1 MTILLRLAA
10 CVACLL
16 AFAPRLAP
24 ALELGPIEARSAQH
38 EPLDARIPVRGA
50 RSGDL
55 EGLDVALGSPAQ
67 FEHAGVARL
76 PHLELLEFAVEQES
90 GAGGYIRVRTNEPIT
105 EPSLAFLIDVGWPR
119 GRTVRSYRLRLS
131 RAAAG
136 AADTPPRSLRAAPE
150 AQPAPDAGT
159 AGAGTTDTASG
170 SSSGSGGIEYGP
182 VRKLD
187 TLWSIATRFR
197 PDGSVSIQRMM
208 LAILEA
214 SPESF
219 EFENVNA
226 LNAGTTL
233 RIPARDEI
241 APIDPT
247 TVIAEVRRQHSA
259 WAEYHQGSRAAPSST
274 PAEASSTSGDTAPAP
289 TIPTPA
295 ETSLTP
301 GDTAPAPATL
311 TPAETSLT
319 PGDTA
324 PAPATSTPAETS
336 LTPGDAAPAPAIPTP
351 AEASLTPGDAAPAP
365 AIPTPAEASLTPG
378 DAAPAPAIPTP
389 AEASLTPGDTAPA
402 PMTPTPVEASLTPG
416 DAAPAPTTPTLAE
429 TSLTPGDTAPA
440 PMTPTPAETSLTPG
454 DAAPAPETPPGDSGE
469 VFGRIEIASSET
481 AATGQDAGGD
491 VEGLRKELALAM
503 EEVDVGRREREEFGL
518 RLAEAEDHIKE
529 LNRLVE
535 LKNQEIAALQAELRM
550 QAESRAQAE
559 ATPAEVESS
568 PVPVPEKAASA
579 PEEATPVPEEAAPV
593 PEEAAPVPEEAA
605 PVPEEAAPVPEEAA
619 PVPEEAAPVPEET
632 APVPEETAPASE
644 EAAPAPVEAVP
655 TPEKAASAPEK
666 AAPVE
671 AASAP
676 EEAASASEEA
686 ASAPEEAAS
695 ASEEAAPAS
704 EEAAPA
710 SEEAAPASEEATPA
724 SEEAAPAPEEATPAS
739 EEATPAPEEATPAS
753 EEATP
758 APEEATPAPEEA
770 TPAPEEATP
779 APEEATPAPEEATPA
794 PEEATPAPEE
804 ATPAPEEATPAPEEA
819 TPAPEEAAPAPEE
832 AAPAS
837 EEATPAPEEAAPA
850 SEEATPVPEEATPA
864 PEEATP
870 APEEATPAPE
880 EATPAPEE
888 ATPAPEE
895 ATPAPEEAT
904 PAPEE
909 TAPAPVPAPP
919 EAQPVPAGTSAAV
932 EPKSLPFGLGALPV
946 NPVFLV
952 GGAGLLLILLG
963 ALTLLRRR
971 RTATGE
977 ADALEATGAAPAGES
992 DLLSELEAIA
1002 AELAEDAGARQG
1014 WSSRTAPSIDPGADT
1029 KPEAGMRGAAD
1040 SGAEDVVEERIAAM
1054 WKDDGAGHGFD
1065 IGDIA
1070 AEREPAPIRSTG
1082 RGDPGPLFRPHEAD
1096 ATGREAPAPPS
1107 TAAARESARPDSG
1120 ISDEEPTGGARPTAG
1135 DRVPA
1140 EPESGGAGW
1149 RPVAG
1154 GIDERSVDGDAG
1166 NVAAGG
1172 AGVGGGGAIDAPFID
1187 RGFDVE
1193 PVPAGD
1199 PGGPEPAPRASSG
1212 EAADDDGSETFSIED
1227 FGEDEVQTKIDLAQ
1241 VYIEMGDADS
1251 ARGFL
1256 EAVLAEGDAEQ
1267 QAIAREMLSK
1277 LA

>member
-16 AFAPRLAP
+16 AFAPRLVS
-24 ALELGPIEARSAQH
+24 ALELGPIEVRSALH

-55 EGLDVALGSPAQ
+55 EGLDVALGSPAR

-90 GAGGYIRVRTNEPIT
+90 DTDGYIRVRTNEPIT

-159 AGAGTTDTASG
+159 AGAGASGAGTTDTASG
-170 SSSGSGGIEYGP
+170 PSSGSGGIEYGP
-182 VRKLD
+182 VRKRD

-241 APIDPT
+241 APIDPAA
-247 TVIAEVRRQHSA
+247 VIAEVRRQHSA
-259 WAEYHQGSRAAPSST
+259 WAEYRQGSRAAPAPTLAETSSTPGDAAPAPTTSTPTEANLIPGDAAPASKTST
-274 PAEASSTSGDTAPAP
+274 PAEAS
-289 TIPTPA
+289 
-295 ETSLTP
+295 LTP
-301 GDTAPAPATL
+301 SDTAPAPATS
-311 TPAETSLT
+311 TPTEASLT

-324 PAPATSTPAETS
+324 PAPATSTPAE
-336 LTPGDAAPAPAIPTP
+336 
-351 AEASLTPGDAAPAP
+351 
-365 AIPTPAEASLTPG
+365 
-378 DAAPAPAIPTP
+378 
-389 AEASLTPGDTAPA
+389 ASLTPGDTAPA
-402 PMTPTPVEASLTPG
+402 PA
-416 DAAPAPTTPTLAE
+416 
-429 TSLTPGDTAPA
+429 
-440 PMTPTPAETSLTPG
+440 
-454 DAAPAPETPPGDSGE
+454 TPPGDSGE

-481 AATGQDAGGD
+481 AATGQDAGVD

-550 QAESRAQAE
+550 QAESRTQAE

-568 PVPVPEKAASA
+568 PIPA
-579 PEEATPVPEEAAPV
+579 PEEAE
-593 PEEAAPVPEEAA
+593 
-605 PVPEEAAPVPEEAA
+605 
-619 PVPEEAAPVPEET
+619 
-632 APVPEETAPASE
+632 
-644 EAAPAPVEAVP
+644 PAP
-655 TPEKAASAPEK
+655 
-666 AAPVE
+666 
-671 AASAP
+671 
-676 EEAASASEEA
+676 
-686 ASAPEEAAS
+686 
-695 ASEEAAPAS
+695 EEAAPAS

-710 SEEAAPASEEATPA
+710 PEEAAPAS
-724 SEEAAPAPEEATPAS
+724 EEATPAS

-753 EEATP
+753 EEATPASEEATPAPEEAAPAPEEAAPAPEEAAPASEEAAPAPEEAASVPEEAAPAPEEAASVPEEAASVPEEAAP

-804 ATPAPEEATPAPEEA
+804 VTQTPEEATLASEEAAPAPEEAASVPEEVTPASEEAAPAPEETTPAPEKAVPALEEATSASEETALAPVEAAPAPEEAAPAPKEVTPAPEEAASAPEEATPAPKEVTPAPEEAASAPEEATPAPEEA
-819 TPAPEEAAPAPEE
+819 TPAPEEAASAPEE

-837 EEATPAPEEAAPA
+837 EEA
-850 SEEATPVPEEATPA
+850 
-864 PEEATP
+864 
-870 APEEATPAPE
+870 
-880 EATPAPEE
+880 
-888 ATPAPEE
+888 
-895 ATPAPEEAT
+895 
-904 PAPEE
+904 
-909 TAPAPVPAPP
+909 APAPAPPKAQPAP
-919 EAQPVPAGTSAAV
+919 AGASAAV

-952 GGAGLLLILLG
+952 GGAGLFLILLG

-1002 AELAEDAGARQG
+1002 AELAEDADARQG
-1014 WSSRTAPSIDPGADT
+1014 GSSRTAPPTGPGADT
-1029 KPEAGMRGAAD
+1029 KPGAGMRGPAD

-1070 AEREPAPIRSTG
+1070 AEREPAPTRSTG
-1082 RGDPGPLFRPHEAD
+1082 RGDPGPLFRPYEAD
-1096 ATGREAPAPPS
+1096 AAGREAPAPPS

-1120 ISDEEPTGGARPTAG
+1120 ISDEEPTGGVRPTAG
-1135 DRVPA
+1135 DRAPA
-1140 EPESGGAGW
+1140 EPESGGAGGW
-1149 RPVAG
+1149 RPVSAVAG
-1154 GIDERSVDGDAG
+1154 GIDERSVDGDAR

-1172 AGVGGGGAIDAPFID
+1172 AGVGGGDD

-1199 PGGPEPAPRASSG
+1199 PDGPEPAPRASSG
-1212 EAADDDGSETFSIED
+1212 ETADDDGSETFSIED

>member
-24 ALELGPIEARSAQH
+24 ALELGPIEARSALH
-38 EPLDARIPVRGA
+38 EPLDARIPVRSA

-55 EGLDVALGSPAQ
+55 ERLDVALGSPAR

-90 GAGGYIRVRTNEPIT
+90 DTDGYIRVRTNEPIT

-131 RAAAG
+131 RAVAGG
-136 AADTPPRSLRAAPE
+136 AADTSPRSLRAAPE

-159 AGAGTTDTASG
+159 ASAGSSGAGTTDTASG
-170 SSSGSGGIEYGP
+170 PSSGSGGTEYGP

-197 PDGSVSIQRMM
+197 PDGSVSVQRMM

-233 RIPARDEI
+233 RIPTRDEI
-241 APIDPT
+241 APIDPAA
-247 TVIAEVRRQHSA
+247 VIAEVRRQHSA
-259 WAEYHQGSRAAPSST
+259 WAEYRQGSRAAPAPATPTPTEASLTPGDAAPAPTTPT
-274 PAEASSTSGDTAPAP
+274 PAEASLTPGDAAPAP
-289 TIPTPA
+289 TTPTPA
-295 ETSLTP
+295 EASLTP
-301 GDTAPAPATL
+301 GDTAPA
-311 TPAETSLT
+311 SK
-319 PGDTA
+319 
-324 PAPATSTPAETS
+324 TSTPAETS
-336 LTPGDAAPAPAIPTP
+336 LTPGDAAPAPATSTPTEASLTPDDAAP
-351 AEASLTPGDAAPAP
+351 ASATSTPTEASLTPGDAAPAP
-365 AIPTPAEASLTPG
+365 ATSTPTEASLTPG
-378 DAAPAPAIPTP
+378 DAAPAPA
-389 AEASLTPGDTAPA
+389 
-402 PMTPTPVEASLTPG
+402 
-416 DAAPAPTTPTLAE
+416 
-429 TSLTPGDTAPA
+429 
-440 PMTPTPAETSLTPG
+440 
-454 DAAPAPETPPGDSGE
+454 TPPGDSGE

-481 AATGQDAGGD
+481 AATGQDAGAD

-550 QAESRAQAE
+550 QAESRTQAE

-568 PVPVPEKAASA
+568 PVP
-579 PEEATPVPEEAAPV
+579 
-593 PEEAAPVPEEAA
+593 
-605 PVPEEAAPVPEEAA
+605 
-619 PVPEEAAPVPEET
+619 
-632 APVPEETAPASE
+632 
-644 EAAPAPVEAVP
+644 
-655 TPEKAASAPEK
+655 
-666 AAPVE
+666 
-671 AASAP
+671 
-676 EEAASASEEA
+676 
-686 ASAPEEAAS
+686 
-695 ASEEAAPAS
+695 
-704 EEAAPA
+704 
-710 SEEAAPASEEATPA
+710 
-724 SEEAAPAPEEATPAS
+724 
-739 EEATPAPEEATPAS
+739 EEATPAPEETALAPVEATPAPEKATPAS

-758 APEEATPAPEEA
+758 APEEATPAPEETA
-770 TPAPEEATP
+770 PAPEETAP
-779 APEEATPAPEEATPA
+779 APEETAPAS
-794 PEEATPAPEE
+794 
-804 ATPAPEEATPAPEEA
+804 EEA

-832 AAPAS
+832 AASAPEEAASAPEKATPAS
-837 EEATPAPEEAAPA
+837 EEATPAPEEVTPAPEEVTPAPEEATPMPEEATPASEETAPAPEEAASASEEATTAPEEAAPAPEETAPAPEEATSASEEATPASEGATPASEETAPAPEEAASASEEATPALEETAPASEEAALVPMEATPAPEEAAPA
-850 SEEATPVPEEATPA
+850 SKEATPA
-864 PEEATP
+864 SVEA
-870 APEEATPAPE
+870 AS
-880 EATPAPEE
+880 
-888 ATPAPEE
+888 
-895 ATPAPEEAT
+895 
-904 PAPEE
+904 
-909 TAPAPVPAPP
+909 APAPAPP
-919 EAQPVPAGTSAAV
+919 EAQPAPAGASAAV

-977 ADALEATGAAPAGES
+977 ADALEAAGAAPAGES

-1014 WSSRTAPSIDPGADT
+1014 GASRTAPPIGPGADT
-1029 KPEAGMRGAAD
+1029 QPGAGMRGAAD
-1040 SGAEDVVEERIAAM
+1040 SGAEDVGAEDVVEERMAAM

-1070 AEREPAPIRSTG
+1070 AEREPDPTRSTG

-1096 ATGREAPAPPS
+1096 AADREAPAPPS

-1120 ISDEEPTGGARPTAG
+1120 ISGEEPTGGLRPTAG

-1140 EPESGGAGW
+1140 EPESGGAGG
-1149 RPVAG
+1149 RPVPAVAG
-1154 GIDERSVDGDAG
+1154 GTDERSVDGDAG

-1172 AGVGGGGAIDAPFID
+1172 AGVGGGDAIDAPFID

-1193 PVPAGD
+1193 PVPTGG

-1212 EAADDDGSETFSIED
+1212 ETADDDGSETFSIED

>member
-24 ALELGPIEARSAQH
+24 ALELGPIEARSALH
-38 EPLDARIPVRGA
+38 EPLDARIPVRSA

-55 EGLDVALGSPAQ
+55 ERLDVALGSPAR

-90 GAGGYIRVRTNEPIT
+90 DTDGYIRVRTNEPIT

-131 RAAAG
+131 RAATG

-150 AQPAPDAGT
+150 AQPASDAGT
-159 AGAGTTDTASG
+159 AGAGASGAGTTDTASG
-170 SSSGSGGIEYGP
+170 PSSGSGGTEYGP

-197 PDGSVSIQRMM
+197 PDGSVSVQRMM

-233 RIPARDEI
+233 RIPTRDEI
-241 APIDPT
+241 APIDPAA
-247 TVIAEVRRQHSA
+247 VIAEVRRQHSA
-259 WAEYHQGSRAAPSST
+259 WAEYRQGSRAAP
-274 PAEASSTSGDTAPAP
+274 A
-289 TIPTPA
+289 
-295 ETSLTP
+295 
-301 GDTAPAPATL
+301 
-311 TPAETSLT
+311 
-319 PGDTA
+319 
-324 PAPATSTPAETS
+324 
-336 LTPGDAAPAPAIPTP
+336 
-351 AEASLTPGDAAPAP
+351 
-365 AIPTPAEASLTPG
+365 
-378 DAAPAPAIPTP
+378 PTP

-402 PMTPTPVEASLTPG
+402 PATLTPS
-416 DAAPAPTTPTLAE
+416 E
-429 TSLTPGDTAPA
+429 TSLTPGDTAPTPTTPTPAEASLTPGDTA
-440 PMTPTPAETSLTPG
+440 PASKTSTPAETSLTPG
-454 DAAPAPETPPGDSGE
+454 DAAPTPATSTPTEASLTPDDAAPASATSTPTEASLTPGDAAPAPATSTPTEASLTPGDAAPAPATPPGDSGE

-481 AATGQDAGGD
+481 AATGQDAGAD

-550 QAESRAQAE
+550 QAESRTQAK

-568 PVPVPEKAASA
+568 PVP
-579 PEEATPVPEEAAPV
+579 
-593 PEEAAPVPEEAA
+593 
-605 PVPEEAAPVPEEAA
+605 
-619 PVPEEAAPVPEET
+619 
-632 APVPEETAPASE
+632 
-644 EAAPAPVEAVP
+644 
-655 TPEKAASAPEK
+655 
-666 AAPVE
+666 
-671 AASAP
+671 
-676 EEAASASEEA
+676 
-686 ASAPEEAAS
+686 
-695 ASEEAAPAS
+695 
-704 EEAAPA
+704 
-710 SEEAAPASEEATPA
+710 
-724 SEEAAPAPEEATPAS
+724 
-739 EEATPAPEEATPAS
+739 EEATPAPEETAL
-753 EEATP
+753 
-758 APEEATPAPEEA
+758 APEEATS
-770 TPAPEEATP
+770 
-779 APEEATPAPEEATPA
+779 
-794 PEEATPAPEE
+794 
-804 ATPAPEEATPAPEEA
+804 
-819 TPAPEEAAPAPEE
+819 APEE

-850 SEEATPVPEEATPA
+850 PEEAALASEEATPAPEEAAPASEEATPA

-870 APEEATPAPE
+870 APEEAASAPEKATPASEEVTPAPEEAASVPEEATPASEETAPAPEEAAPASEEAAPASEEAVPALEEATSASEETALAPEEAVPALEEATSASEETALAPVEAAPAPEEAAPAPKEVTPAPEETTSASEEATPAPVEATPPPE
-880 EATPAPEE
+880 EATPAPVE
-888 ATPAPEE
+888 AAS
-895 ATPAPEEAT
+895 
-904 PAPEE
+904 
-909 TAPAPVPAPP
+909 APVPAPP
-919 EAQPVPAGTSAAV
+919 EAQPAPAEASAAV
-932 EPKSLPFGLGALPV
+932 EPKLLPFGLGALPV

-977 ADALEATGAAPAGES
+977 ADALEAAGPATAGES

-1014 WSSRTAPSIDPGADT
+1014 GASRTAPSIGPGADT
-1029 KPEAGMRGAAD
+1029 QPGAGMRGAAD
-1040 SGAEDVVEERIAAM
+1040 SGAEDIGAEDVVEERMAAM

-1065 IGDIA
+1065 IGDVA
-1070 AEREPAPIRSTG
+1070 AEREPAPTRSTG
-1082 RGDPGPLFRPHEAD
+1082 RGDPGPLFRPYEAD
-1096 ATGREAPAPPS
+1096 AAGREAPAPPS

-1140 EPESGGAGW
+1140 EPESGGAGG
-1149 RPVAG
+1149 RPVPAVAG
-1154 GIDERSVDGDAG
+1154 GTDERSVDGDAG
-1166 NVAAGG
+1166 SVAAGG
-1172 AGVGGGGAIDAPFID
+1172 AGVGGGDAIDAPFID

-1193 PVPAGD
+1193 PVPASD
-1199 PGGPEPAPRASSG
+1199 PDGPEPAPRASSG
-1212 EAADDDGSETFSIED
+1212 ETADDDGSETFSIED

>member
-16 AFAPRLAP
+16 AFAPRLVP
-24 ALELGPIEARSAQH
+24 ALELGPIEARSALH
-38 EPLDARIPVRGA
+38 EPLDARIPVRNA

-55 EGLDVALGSPAQ
+55 EGLDVTLGSPAQ

-76 PHLELLEFAVEQES
+76 PHLELLEFTVERES
-90 GAGGYIRVRTNEPIT
+90 DTDGYIRVRTNEPIT
-105 EPSLAFLIDVGWPR
+105 EPSLAFLVDVGWPR
-119 GRTVRSYRLRLS
+119 GRTVRSYRVRLS

-136 AADTPPRSLRAAPE
+136 AADTPSRSLRAAPE
-150 AQPAPDAGT
+150 AQPAPDSGT
-159 AGAGTTDTASG
+159 AGAGASGAGTTDTASDP
-170 SSSGSGGIEYGP
+170 SSGSGGIEYGP

-197 PDGSVSIQRMM
+197 PDGSVSVQRMM

-241 APIDPT
+241 APIDPAA
-247 TVIAEVRRQHSA
+247 VIAEVRRQHSA
-259 WAEYHQGSRAAPSST
+259 WAEYRQGSRAAPT
-274 PAEASSTSGDTAPAP
+274 
-289 TIPTPA
+289 PTP
-295 ETSLTP
+295 T
-301 GDTAPAPATL
+301 
-311 TPAETSLT
+311 
-319 PGDTA
+319 
-324 PAPATSTPAETS
+324 ETS
-336 LTPGDAAPAPAIPTP
+336 LTPGDAA
-351 AEASLTPGDAAPAP
+351 S
-365 AIPTPAEASLTPG
+365 
-378 DAAPAPAIPTP
+378 
-389 AEASLTPGDTAPA
+389 
-402 PMTPTPVEASLTPG
+402 
-416 DAAPAPTTPTLAE
+416 APT
-429 TSLTPGDTAPA
+429 
-440 PMTPTPAETSLTPG
+440 TPTPAETSLTPG
-454 DAAPAPETPPGDSGE
+454 DAAPAPATSTLAEANLTPGDAAPAPTTSTSAETRLMPEDAAPALTTTTPAEANLTPGDAAPALTTPTPAEASLTPSDAAPAPETPPGDSGE
-469 VFGRIEIASSET
+469 VSGRIEIASSET
-481 AATGQDAGGD
+481 AATGQDAGTD

-550 QAESRAQAE
+550 QAESRTQAE

-568 PVPVPEKAASA
+568 PVPVPVPVPEKAVPVPVEAVSVSEEAAQAPVETVPAS
-579 PEEATPVPEEAAPV
+579 EEATPAPEEAAPA
-593 PEEAAPVPEEAA
+593 PEGAVSA
-605 PVPEEAAPVPEEAA
+605 
-619 PVPEEAAPVPEET
+619 PEEAAPVPEET
-632 APVPEETAPASE
+632 ASAPEEVTPAPEAVAS
-644 EAAPAPVEAVP
+644 APVEA
-655 TPEKAASAPEK
+655 TP
-666 AAPVE
+666 APV
-671 AASAP
+671 
-676 EEAASASEEA
+676 
-686 ASAPEEAAS
+686 
-695 ASEEAAPAS
+695 
-704 EEAAPA
+704 
-710 SEEAAPASEEATPA
+710 EAAPASEEATPA
-724 SEEAAPAPEEATPAS
+724 PVEAASASEEATPAPEETAPASEEATPAPEETAPAPEEAAPVPEEAIPALEEAASAPEEATPAPEEATPASEEATPAS

-758 APEEATPAPEEA
+758 ASEEAIPAS
-770 TPAPEEATP
+770 
-779 APEEATPAPEEATPA
+779 
-794 PEEATPAPEE
+794 
-804 ATPAPEEATPAPEEA
+804 
-819 TPAPEEAAPAPEE
+819 EE

-837 EEATPAPEEAAPA
+837 EEAAPA
-850 SEEATPVPEEATPA
+850 SEEATPVPEEAA
-864 PEEATP
+864 SASEEATP
-870 APEEATPAPE
+870 APEEAAS
-880 EATPAPEE
+880 
-888 ATPAPEE
+888 
-895 ATPAPEEAT
+895 
-904 PAPEE
+904 
-909 TAPAPVPAPP
+909 APAPAPP
-919 EAQPVPAGTSAAV
+919 EAQPTPTGASAAV

-977 ADALEATGAAPAGES
+977 ADALEAAGAAPAGES

-1014 WSSRTAPSIDPGADT
+1014 GSSRTAPPTGPEADT
-1029 KPEAGMRGAAD
+1029 KPGARMGGAAD
-1040 SGAEDVVEERIAAM
+1040 SGAEDVVEERMAAM

-1070 AEREPAPIRSTG
+1070 AERESDSTRSTG
-1082 RGDPGPLFRPHEAD
+1082 RGDPGPFLWKDDGAGHGFDIGDIAAEREPDPTRSTGRGDPGPFFRPHEAGD
-1096 ATGREAPAPPS
+1096 AADREAPAPSS
-1107 TAAARESARPDSG
+1107 TAAAHESVRPDSG
-1120 ISDEEPTGGARPTAG
+1120 TSNEEPTGGVRPTVD
-1135 DRVPA
+1135 DRAPA

-1149 RPVAG
+1149 RPAPAVPG
-1154 GIDERSVDGDAG
+1154 GIDERSADGDAG
-1166 NVAAGG
+1166 NVAADG
-1172 AGVGGGGAIDAPFID
+1172 AGVGGGDD
-1187 RGFDVE
+1187 REFDVG
-1193 PVPAGD
+1193 PTPASD
-1199 PGGPEPAPRASSG
+1199 PDGPEPAPRASSG
-1212 EAADDDGSETFSIED
+1212 ETADDDGSETFSIED

>member
-24 ALELGPIEARSAQH
+24 ALELGPIEARSALH
-38 EPLDARIPVRGA
+38 EPLDARIPVRSA

-55 EGLDVALGSPAQ
+55 EGLDVALGSPAR

-76 PHLELLEFAVEQES
+76 PHLELLVFAVEQES
-90 GAGGYIRVRTNEPIT
+90 DTDGYIRVRTNEPIT

-150 AQPAPDAGT
+150 AQPTPDAGT
-159 AGAGTTDTASG
+159 AGAGASGAGTTDTASG
-170 SSSGSGGIEYGP
+170 PSSGSGGIEYGP
-182 VRKLD
+182 VRKRD

-241 APIDPT
+241 APIDPAA
-247 TVIAEVRRQHSA
+247 VIAEVRRQHSA
-259 WAEYHQGSRAAPSST
+259 WAEYRQGSRAAPAPT
-274 PAEASSTSGDTAPAP
+274 PAEASLTPGDTAPASTTSTP
-289 TIPTPA
+289 T

-301 GDTAPAPATL
+301 GDTAPAPT
-311 TPAETSLT
+311 T
-319 PGDTA
+319 
-324 PAPATSTPAETS
+324 
-336 LTPGDAAPAPAIPTP
+336 
-351 AEASLTPGDAAPAP
+351 
-365 AIPTPAEASLTPG
+365 
-378 DAAPAPAIPTP
+378 PTP

-402 PMTPTPVEASLTPG
+402 PATSTPTEASLTPGDTAPASTTPTPAEASLTPGDTAPASATLTPAEASLTPG
-416 DAAPAPTTPTLAE
+416 DAASAPATSAPTEANLI
-429 TSLTPGDTAPA
+429 
-440 PMTPTPAETSLTPG
+440 PG
-454 DAAPAPETPPGDSGE
+454 DAAPAPATPPGDSGE

-481 AATGQDAGGD
+481 AATGQDAGAD

-550 QAESRAQAE
+550 QAE

-568 PVPVPEKAASA
+568 PVPA
-579 PEEATPVPEEAAPV
+579 PEEAE
-593 PEEAAPVPEEAA
+593 
-605 PVPEEAAPVPEEAA
+605 
-619 PVPEEAAPVPEET
+619 
-632 APVPEETAPASE
+632 
-644 EAAPAPVEAVP
+644 PAP
-655 TPEKAASAPEK
+655 
-666 AAPVE
+666 
-671 AASAP
+671 
-676 EEAASASEEA
+676 
-686 ASAPEEAAS
+686 
-695 ASEEAAPAS
+695 EEAAPAS

-710 SEEAAPASEEATPA
+710 PEEAAPASEEATPA
-724 SEEAAPAPEEATPAS
+724 SEEATPAS

-770 TPAPEEATP
+770 TPAPEEAAP
-779 APEEATPAPEEATPA
+779 APEEAAPGPEEAAPASEEAAPAPEEAASVPEEVTPASEEAASVPEEVTPASEEAATAPEEVTQTPEEAAPA
-794 PEEATPAPEE
+794 PEEAA
-804 ATPAPEEATPAPEEA
+804 
-819 TPAPEEAAPAPEE
+819 PAPEEAAPAPEE

-837 EEATPAPEEAAPA
+837 EEATPASVEAVPAPEEVTRTPEEAATAPEEAAPEPEKAVPAPEEAVPALEEATSA
-850 SEEATPVPEEATPA
+850 SEETALAPVETAPAPEEAASA

-880 EATPAPEE
+880 EA
-888 ATPAPEE
+888 ATAS
-895 ATPAPEEAT
+895 
-904 PAPEE
+904 EE
-909 TAPAPVPAPP
+909 TAPAPP
-919 EAQPVPAGTSAAV
+919 EAQPAPAGASAAV

-952 GGAGLLLILLG
+952 GGAGLFLILLG

-1014 WSSRTAPSIDPGADT
+1014 GSSRTAPPTGPGADT
-1029 KPEAGMRGAAD
+1029 KPGAGMRGAAD
-1040 SGAEDVVEERIAAM
+1040 SRAEDVVEERIAAM

-1065 IGDIA
+1065 IGDVA
-1070 AEREPAPIRSTG
+1070 AEREPDPTRSTG

-1096 ATGREAPAPPS
+1096 AAGREAPAPPS

-1135 DRVPA
+1135 DRAPA
-1140 EPESGGAGW
+1140 EPESGGAG
-1149 RPVAG
+1149 RRSVSAVAG

-1166 NVAAGG
+1166 NVAAEGVRGG
-1172 AGVGGGGAIDAPFID
+1172 DD

-1193 PVPAGD
+1193 PVPASD
-1199 PGGPEPAPRASSG
+1199 PDGPEPAPRASSG